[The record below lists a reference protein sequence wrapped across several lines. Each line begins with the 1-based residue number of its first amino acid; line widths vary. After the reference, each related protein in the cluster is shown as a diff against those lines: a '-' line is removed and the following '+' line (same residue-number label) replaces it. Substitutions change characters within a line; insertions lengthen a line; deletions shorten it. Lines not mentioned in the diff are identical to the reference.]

1 MPLWGSS
8 RYLARLVVPDKVRNM
23 ARFIGIDVGTRKIG
37 LAIADED
44 SSFAVPSDVID
55 ALGAPTAVSKRI
67 LEEDF
72 IVVVIGLP
80 VDQKGKEGPAAK
92 RSRTF
97 ALLLE
102 RAMVKDGCSAA
113 IEFVDERLTTVIA
126 HHLLSEA
133 GMKGKKQKEQVD
145 AVAAQQI
152 LQAYLDNVRNGAA
165 DGE

>member
-1 MPLWGSS
+1 MAPNK
-8 RYLARLVVPDKVRNM
+8 AENM

-37 LAIADED
+37 LAVADED

-55 ALGAPTAVSKRI
+55 ALGAPTAISKRI

-72 IVVVIGLP
+72 SVVVIGLP

-102 RAMVKDGCSAA
+102 RAMLKDECTAA
-113 IEFVDERLTTVIA
+113 IEFVDERLTTIIA
-126 HHLLSEA
+126 HHLLSET
-133 GMKGKKQKEQVD
+133 GMKGKKQKDQVD
-145 AVAAQQI
+145 AIAAQQI
-152 LQAYLDNVRNGAA
+152 LQAYLDSLRNGAPH
-165 DGE
+165 GG